1 MTKDSMEKSK
11 IHAYKF
17 DVSIVIAS
25 IGRNSLIRV
34 IDQILEDKENF
45 LVQII
50 VVADGNEA
58 KVKIDNYLF
67 SSSIVEVI
75 QNNRTKGVS
84 GALNTGLHR
93 AEGKYL
99 MFFSD
104 DDFWPKGKLKNSV
117 NSILGK
123 KNTCVCFQVE
133 TVSKT
138 GKKKTR
144 PSHIPKGSI
153 DPLSYCYGGN
163 PFLVNPHYISL
174 TSFIAPIEVKE
185 ILFPENLNSRED
197 LVWLDSLHNNLY
209 EIFFEAGICA
219 RVEIGYER
227 TTKRDDHFELSLW
240 LEWLKTNKPDLQSN
254 FLFSH
259 FLRPYVVSGNILA
272 GLNVLVKVKVWRHK
286 PSLRNTSTFAFLLL
300 AGSIKL
306 IFDSIINLNVI
317 KRIRKLLA
325 FIVLQIKPHS
335 K

>member
-11 IHAYKF
+11 NYAYKF

-34 IDQILEDKENF
+34 IDQILDDKENF
-45 LVQII
+45 SLQII

-58 KVKIDNYLF
+58 KDKIENLLF
-67 SSSIVEVI
+67 SSSIVEII

-84 GALNTGLHR
+84 GALNTGLQR

-104 DDFWPKGKLKNSV
+104 DDFWPRGKLKKSL
-117 NSILGK
+117 NSIVGK
-123 KNTCVCFQVE
+123 EKTCVCFQVE

-153 DPLSYCYGGN
+153 DPITYCYGGS

-197 LVWLDSLHNNLY
+197 LVWLNFLHDKMY
-209 EIFFEAGICA
+209 KIFFEEEICA

-227 TTKRDDHFELSLW
+227 TSKRDNHIELKAWLQW
-240 LEWLKTNKPDLQSN
+240 LERNKPSLQSN
-254 FLFSH
+254 FLYSH
-259 FLRPYVVSGNILA
+259 FLRPYVVSGNIIA
-272 GLNVLVKVKVWRHK
+272 GIKVLVKVKVWRHK
-286 PSLRNTSTFAFLLL
+286 PSLKNTFTFSFLMT
-300 AGSIKL
+300 AGLIKHFL
-306 IFDSIINLNVI
+306 TLIINFNVI
-317 KRIRKLLA
+317 KRIRKLFA
-325 FIVLQIKPHS
+325 FIVL
-335 K
+335 